1 MAELTRRELL
11 GMGLPVAATL
21 ITSEAVDAGQGIDAR
36 TQPTVRYCLNTSTIR
51 GAGLPLPEVVRIAA
65 EAGYQGIE
73 PWIREIDAFVES
85 GGRLED
91 LRKQIADAGL
101 VVEGAIGF
109 AEWIVDDPAQ
119 RKAGLEQARRD
130 MEVVRAIGGNRIAA
144 PPTGATREPLRD
156 LATIAERYAALCRM
170 GDEIGVAPALEV
182 WGFSATLSRL
192 GETLYVLAECGEPS
206 ACLLP
211 DVYHLYKGGS
221 NFEGLAVL
229 AGTAIPMFHMNDYPA
244 NPVRTEI
251 RDADRVYP
259 GEGIAPLDQ
268 ILGSLFSNGFAGAL
282 SLELFN
288 ETYWKEPPADV
299 ARRGLAAMK
308 SAVARVRNA

>member
-1 MAELTRRELL
+1 
-11 GMGLPVAATL
+11 
-21 ITSEAVDAGQGIDAR
+21 
-36 TQPTVRYCLNTSTIR
+36 
-51 GAGLPLPEVVRIAA
+51 
-65 EAGYQGIE
+65 
-73 PWIREIDAFVES
+73 
-85 GGRLED
+85 
-91 LRKQIADAGL
+91 
-101 VVEGAIGF
+101 
-109 AEWIVDDPAQ
+109 
-119 RKAGLEQARRD
+119 
-130 MEVVRAIGGNRIAA
+130 
-144 PPTGATREPLRD
+144 
-156 LATIAERYAALCRM
+156 M

-229 AGTAIPMFHMNDYPA
+229 AGTAIPMFHMSDYPA

>member
-21 ITSEAVDAGQGIDAR
+21 ITSEAVDAGQGIGAR

-130 MEVVRAIGGNRIAA
+130 MEIVRAIGGNRIAA

-156 LATIAERYAALCRM
+156 LAAIAERYAALCRM

-229 AGTAIPMFHMNDYPA
+229 AGTAIPLFHMNDYPA

-259 GEGIAPLDQ
+259 GEGIAPLDR
-268 ILGSLFSNGFAGAL
+268 ILGTLFSNGFAGAL